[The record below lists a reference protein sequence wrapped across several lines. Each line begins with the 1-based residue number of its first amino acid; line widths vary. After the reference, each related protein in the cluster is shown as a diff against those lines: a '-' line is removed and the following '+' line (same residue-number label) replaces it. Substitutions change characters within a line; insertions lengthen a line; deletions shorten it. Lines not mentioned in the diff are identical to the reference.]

1 MAERLTHERFSGRIA
16 GFGTAGSGSQDGP
29 RIVIGMWVRSPFG
42 RFADVMIEH
51 PDGRRVLLAPSDRV
65 ATYVSSTYTFDE
77 VRVVPVRAMRVAGG
91 IRVMAGA
98 TASGT
103 GGAGLGGEGL
113 GGAAP
118 DGAALDGTALGGTR
132 LDGTAPDDAGLGRA
146 GLDGTVPDGTGLQG
160 TRLDG
165 TVPDGAVPDGT
176 ALGGTRLDGTVPDG
190 AVLDVTMR
198 VGRITPLGRVLR
210 GVPER
215 LATDPRWL
223 RAVDPVAARLV
234 PGAHTSGSAG
244 GGRREY
250 YGVTTIRALDAV
262 HGTLEGRDLSSL
274 APLDPPV
281 TFGFGSAPATPSL
294 VDLTTII
301 RSPRPHPQ

>member
-1 MAERLTHERFSGRIA
+1 MGRHAATADGHSEERFTGRIA
-16 GFGTAGSGSQDGP
+16 GFGTHGARAGGPEDTGARGP
-29 RIVIGMWVRSPFG
+29 RIVIGMWARSPYG

-51 PDGRRVLLAPSDRV
+51 PDGRRVLLAPDERV

-77 VRVVPVRAMRVAGG
+77 VRLVPVRFLRVAGG
-91 IRVMAGA
+91 MRVVAGA
-98 TASGT
+98 TASGI
-103 GGAGLGGEGL
+103 
-113 GGAAP
+113 
-118 DGAALDGTALGGTR
+118 DGTNGEM
-132 LDGTAPDDAGLGRA
+132 
-146 GLDGTVPDGTGLQG
+146 LDGTVHDDTVH
-160 TRLDG
+160 DG
-165 TVPDGAVPDGT
+165 TVPSGT
-176 ALGGTRLDGTVPDG
+176 LFDSTMLDSTM
-190 AVLDVTMR
+190 LDVTLR
-198 VGRITPLGRVLR
+198 VGPITTLGRVLR

-262 HGTLEGRDLSSL
+262 HGTLEGRELGGL

-281 TFGFGSAPATPSL
+281 RFGFGSAPATPSL

-301 RSPRPHPQ
+301 RSPHPHPQ

>member
-1 MAERLTHERFSGRIA
+1 MGRHAATPAAPSLRAPDEYIEERFTGRIA
-16 GFGTAGSGSQDGP
+16 GFGTTGGGFGTTGDGLGGASPAGVHGP
-29 RIVIGMWVRSPFG
+29 RIVIGMWAQSPYG

-51 PDGRRVLLAPSDRV
+51 PDARRILLAPSDRV

-77 VRVVPVRAMRVAGG
+77 VRVVPVRFLRVAGG
-91 IRVMAGA
+91 ITVVAGDAA
-98 TASGT
+98 T
-103 GGAGLGGEGL
+103 
-113 GGAAP
+113 
-118 DGAALDGTALGGTR
+118 
-132 LDGTAPDDAGLGRA
+132 
-146 GLDGTVPDGTGLQG
+146 
-160 TRLDG
+160 
-165 TVPDGAVPDGT
+165 
-176 ALGGTRLDGTVPDG
+176 
-190 AVLDVTMR
+190 VLDVTLR

-262 HGTLEGRDLSSL
+262 YGTLEGRNLGAL

-301 RSPRPHPQ
+301 RSPQSHAQSQ